1 MRATETI
8 IDETGM
14 VELDKYSKA
23 FLLLQEIRDESHRF
37 ALQAL
42 RKKKITKI
50 TKSELDSVKGIGNV
64 LKKRLLKKYK
74 NIQSIKTA
82 SKSDLM
88 TVKGINEKI
97 INGIYKI
104 SSDD

>member
-1 MRATETI
+1 M
-8 IDETGM
+8 
-14 VELDKYSKA
+14 
-23 FLLLQEIRDESHRF
+23 
-37 ALQAL
+37 
-42 RKKKITKI
+42 
-50 TKSELDSVKGIGNV
+50 
-64 LKKRLLKKYK
+64 KKRLLKKYK

-97 INGIYKI
+97 INEIYKI